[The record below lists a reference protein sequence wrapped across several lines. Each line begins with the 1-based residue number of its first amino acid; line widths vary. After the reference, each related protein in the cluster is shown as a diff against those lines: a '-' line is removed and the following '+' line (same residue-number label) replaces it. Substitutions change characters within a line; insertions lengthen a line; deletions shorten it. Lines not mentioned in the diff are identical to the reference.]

1 MVRRKQARPR
11 GPRHGDDD
19 APAKALSYA
28 GWPRAAKKRRLATMP
43 IRVDVPMHSA
53 PSDLCIHVAVPPSSN
68 VPGRDATADHSAT
81 YRLSLVQS
89 DARNGV
95 YDTVCLGDGELV
107 ETTAVGLSPP
117 ILTAL
122 AHVAAANYV
131 SVVVSMHPTVLHM
144 YVHMDAYATRKQ
156 AVMVQHMRRFMAW
169 LLLASRDEWS
179 YPYLSE
185 LEAMTTFAAPPLIHP
200 SQLLEHIVP
209 CPFSAA
215 GDAYVPSPYLLP
227 TLRRYQR
234 AAVAWMLEREAGADP
249 NGALATLQTTYATHL
264 GTSMAY
270 DPFAAAFVT
279 PGTAPTTFVHGGVLA
294 DEMGLGKT
302 LQVLAC
308 ILSHPCLM
316 PLTVLAAAPPRAW
329 PSNDVSCVCNSS
341 AMHSAGFVRCTLCGI
356 LQHRICTGA
365 DADET
370 FHCEACLRV
379 AQPLWHTKT
388 TLIVSPQSIHKQ
400 WEAEV
405 LRHTTPGA
413 VTIYCYS
420 GIKAMRARLRGP
432 SSEWQYCRAPVLAA
446 FDLVLATY
454 EALRDDV
461 HYIRNADA
469 RRLRQAKHYRIAASP
484 LTHLCFWRVCLDEAQ
499 LVESQQTQAA
509 VMASHLSMQHR
520 WWVTGTPFGKSM
532 ADVHATFAFLRVPPL
547 DAKEIWRQLTPHDR
561 LVNALQALVWRNRK
575 CNVDDQIV
583 LPPQTTRFH
592 WLELSSI
599 EAHFY
604 ETQHAACTQS
614 YAVGDDVTPGM
625 LQTLL
630 RLRQACCHPQLG
642 AHGIRML
649 QSGGRVLTM
658 DEILDEMLLYA
669 TRACE
674 DAQRLWIAAT
684 NGLAG
689 IDAIEHDAG
698 AAIARYCDAI
708 ALVQIHWKDFRA
720 DVLPRL
726 HMAVN
731 LERRLVDLVPA
742 ASPTADASVSPCINA
757 KDEHGLPS
765 LASLQACMR
774 PERREDDG
782 VLACLEANPS
792 VVSATATAL
801 AASAR
806 QLEHYYLST
815 ATAQHD
821 AAQHKYMQAHGNV
834 DARRF
839 SAAPLA
845 TISNARLDRLCASW
859 LGRSDGYQRFARKF
873 TSTAGLVIVASSALE
888 DFARRR
894 TEMHDALVHLSAAT
908 PSPRDVARSGNCQ
921 RCRQDRYGPVCD
933 HCKLQPSLDS
943 LQATLVDDGDM
954 AVLLQVLD
962 EMQHHDNSLL
972 SAVRKEV
979 ACAAKLWQAQHARLG
994 GLDELAMAK
1003 TTMTLS
1009 TNANHGTVSTPSA
1022 AINELHAYELPGRRV
1037 TLDVE
1042 RADAHATL
1050 RTALSQLRYLRHLQ
1064 QHRVT
1069 SSSRRDDCVV
1079 CHEELPIE
1087 HAMWSCAHVLCRS
1100 CTQAMMRP
1108 ARRALCP
1115 TCRCPSTAASI
1126 QLVRDEPLRI
1136 GPECGTKVDSIVRCI
1151 RSLGDVRVLLFS
1163 QWPSMLRILSTA
1175 LQEAGVHCLYPE
1187 TKKDF
1192 EKELQAF
1199 KASTTSACVL
1209 ALPFRHGANGLNLV
1223 EASHVV
1229 LVEPLLNGSVERQ
1242 AINRVHRLGQEK
1254 PTTVHRFIVQHSI
1267 EEGIL
1272 ALQARDANTPL
1283 HATEVVSA
1291 TDWRLLLQQEHAE
1304 MNDGFWSAPMGGPTR
1319 QQVKDRLERARSFE
1333 LRATDARLVDEPTLV
1348 VCGVSVNVHVAAQL
1362 LRGTPRVSMVVK
1374 HLLAV

>member
-1 MVRRKQARPR
+1 M
-11 GPRHGDDD
+11 
-19 APAKALSYA
+19 
-28 GWPRAAKKRRLATMP
+28 MP
-43 IRVDVPMHSA
+43 SRVNAPMHSA
-53 PSDLCIHVAVPPSSN
+53 ASDLCIHVAVPPSSHIPCQARTTDHN
-68 VPGRDATADHSAT
+68 ATCH
-81 YRLSLVQS
+81 LSLVQS
-89 DARNGV
+89 DARDGA
-95 YDTVCLGDGELV
+95 YDKAYLGDDELV

-131 SVVVSMHPTVLHM
+131 SFVVSMHPTVLRV
-144 YVHMDAYATRKQ
+144 YVHMDVYAKCKQ
-156 AVMVQHMRRFMAW
+156 AAMRQHMRRFMAW

-185 LEAMTTFAAPPLIHP
+185 LETMTALVATPLVHP
-200 SQLLEHIVP
+200 SQLLEHVAP

-215 GDAYVPSPYLLP
+215 GDAYVPSPHLLP

-234 AAVAWMLEREAGADP
+234 AAVAWMLEREAGVDP
-249 NGALATLQTTYATHL
+249 KGTLATLQTTHATHL
-264 GTSMAY
+264 GTSIAY
-270 DPFAAAFVT
+270 DPFAAAFV
-279 PGTAPTTFVHGGVLA
+279 PPRTAPTAIVRGGVLA

-308 ILSHPCLM
+308 ILSHPCSM
-316 PLTVLAAAPPRAW
+316 PLTVSAAPPPRAW
-329 PSNDVSCVCNSS
+329 IRNDVSCVCNST
-341 AMHSAGFVRCTLCGI
+341 ATHSAGVVRCTMCGI

-365 DADET
+365 DADAT

-379 AQPLWHTKT
+379 AHPLWLAKT

-413 VTIYCYS
+413 VTIYCYI

-432 SSEWQYCRAPVLAA
+432 SSEWQYSRAPVLAT
-446 FDLVLATY
+446 FDIVLTTY

-461 HYIRNADA
+461 HYIQNADV
-469 RRLRQAKHYRIAASP
+469 RTLRQAKHYRIAASP
-484 LTHLCFWRVCLDEAQ
+484 LTHLFFWRVCLDEAQ

-520 WWVTGTPFGKSM
+520 WWVTGTPFGKSL
-532 ADVHATFAFLRVPPL
+532 ADVHATLAFLRATPL
-547 DAKEIWRQLTPHDR
+547 DAKALWRQLTPHDR
-561 LVNALQALVWRNRK
+561 LVDALQGLVWRNRK
-575 CNVDDQIV
+575 CNVDDQII
-583 LPPQTTRFH
+583 LPPQTTQFH

-604 ETQHAACTQS
+604 DTQHAACTQS
-614 YAVGDDVTPGM
+614 YAAGDVVTPAM
-625 LQTLL
+625 LQSLL

-642 AHGIRML
+642 AHGIRVL
-649 QSGGRVLTM
+649 DTTGRVLTM
-658 DEILDEMLLYA
+658 DEILDEMLLHA
-669 TRACE
+669 RRTCE

-698 AAIARYCDAI
+698 AAIARYCDAM
-708 ALVQIHWKDFRA
+708 ALVQHHWKDFRA

-731 LERRLVDLVPA
+731 LQRQLANLVPA
-742 ASPTADASVSPCINA
+742 TSGTADASMPPFLNA

-774 PERREDDG
+774 QELDG
-782 VLACLEANPS
+782 GMLARLVANPS

-806 QLEHYYLST
+806 QLEQYYLST

-821 AAQHKYMQAHGNV
+821 AAWHKYTVAHDSV
-834 DARRF
+834 SSRRI

-845 TISNARLDRLCASW
+845 AISDAQLDRLRASW

-873 TSTAGLVIVASSALE
+873 TSTAGLIFLASSALE
-888 DFARRR
+888 DFATRRI
-894 TEMHDALVHLSAAT
+894 EIHDALVHLSDGM
-908 PSPRDVARSGNCQ
+908 PSARDVALSGNCQ

-933 HCKLQPSLDS
+933 HCKLQPSLDT
-943 LQATLVDDGDM
+943 LRATLVDDGDL
-954 AVLLQVLD
+954 AVLLQVLGEVHGEYND
-962 EMQHHDNSLL
+962 VL

-1009 TNANHGTVSTPSA
+1009 TKVDNETVSASFTA
-1022 AINELHAYELPGRRV
+1022 NTQHQHVALQAIYELHAYELPAKRMA
-1037 TLDVE
+1037 LDGE

-1050 RTALSQLRYLRHLQ
+1050 STALNQLRYLQNLRH
-1064 QHRVT
+1064 HRVT

-1087 HAMWSCAHVLCRS
+1087 RAVWPCAHVLCRS
-1100 CTQAMMRP
+1100 CTQAMVKS

-1115 TCRCPSTAASI
+1115 TCRRPSTASSI
-1126 QLVRDEPLRI
+1126 QMVRDEPLRI

-1151 RSLGDVRVLLFS
+1151 LGLGDVRVLLFS
-1163 QWPSMLRILSTA
+1163 QWPDMLRILATA
-1175 LQEAGVHCLYPE
+1175 LHQG
-1187 TKKDF
+1187 
-1192 EKELQAF
+1192 LQAF
-1199 KASTTSACVL
+1199 KAATTSACVL
-1209 ALPFRHGANGLNLV
+1209 ALPFRQGANGLNLV

-1229 LVEPLLNGSVERQ
+1229 LVEPLLNASVERQ

-1267 EEGIL
+1267 EEGVL
-1272 ALQARDANTPL
+1272 ALQARDTHPPL
-1283 HATEVVSA
+1283 HVTEVVSA
-1291 TDWRLLLQQEHAE
+1291 TDWRLLLQQDHAA
-1304 MNDGFWSAPMGGPTR
+1304 MNDGFWSAPMRGPSR
-1319 QQVKDRLERARSFE
+1319 RQVKDRLERARSFE
-1333 LRATDARLVDEPTLV
+1333 LRAADARLVDEPTLV
-1348 VCGVSVNVHVAAQL
+1348 VCGVSLSVHVAAQL
-1362 LRGTPRVSMVVK
+1362 LRDCIAVDDNDAA
-1374 HLLAV
+1374 LLAVLRQRLRVKLHTLGLLAPDGA